1 MRTAE
6 MSDIIK
12 AGHGPGPSS
21 AAGFRRGEIN
31 CRSSTPTYGSN
42 TKLPHIPSRAD
53 LFGNSKRRLLG
64 VFGVRKYCHRAQMP
78 ACDQRPH
85 ICGVLAA
92 GEAATERLFRGSDEG
107 LYNLQFGK
115 MRLPDHE
122 PAVVI
127 YIEPVRPTNDR

>member
-21 AAGFRRGEIN
+21 AAGCRRGEIN
-31 CRSSTPTYGSN
+31 CRASTPTYGSN

-78 ACDQRPH
+78 ACDQRPQ
-85 ICGVLAA
+85 ICGVLHAA
-92 GEAATERLFRGSDEG
+92 VAGTNRASPPSKEALW
-107 LYNLQFGK
+107 N
-115 MRLPDHE
+115 
-122 PAVVI
+122 
-127 YIEPVRPTNDR
+127 